1 MLELVDSVLEYT
13 QIADSQIEVREEE
26 TSPSKVIRSALDHH
40 LPHAEERR
48 IALKF
53 GFAPGIPETACFDAS
68 ILQRA
73 FSNILSN
80 AIKYTDEGQ
89 VTVDVFAS
97 PEEPSGQITLS
108 ITVTDTG
115 IGMTSDIKERLF
127 SPFERGSMIGRPG
140 TGLGLVVAKSLL
152 EAAGGS
158 ISIESTFNK
167 GTIARIIMPIKT
179 VQLATVDGDAVSSD
193 NAASVSVSD
202 ALRILVAEDVAMNAE
217 MVKLTLETMG
227 HEVEIATNGLE
238 AVKCVSERSYGLVL
252 MDVQM
257 PEMDGLSAT
266 RAIRLLPDESASVP
280 IVALTAYA
288 TREDVKR
295 CLDAGMDDF
304 LSKPLDREKL
314 SLILARWSE
323 ASHAA

>member
-1 MLELVDSVLEYT
+1 
-13 QIADSQIEVREEE
+13 
-26 TSPSKVIRSALDHH
+26 
-40 LPHAEERR
+40 
-48 IALKF
+48 
-53 GFAPGIPETACFDAS
+53 
-68 ILQRA
+68 
-73 FSNILSN
+73 
-80 AIKYTDEGQ
+80 
-89 VTVDVFAS
+89 
-97 PEEPSGQITLS
+97 
-108 ITVTDTG
+108 
-115 IGMTSDIKERLF
+115 
-127 SPFERGSMIGRPG
+127 
-140 TGLGLVVAKSLL
+140 
-152 EAAGGS
+152 
-158 ISIESTFNK
+158 
-167 GTIARIIMPIKT
+167 MPIKT